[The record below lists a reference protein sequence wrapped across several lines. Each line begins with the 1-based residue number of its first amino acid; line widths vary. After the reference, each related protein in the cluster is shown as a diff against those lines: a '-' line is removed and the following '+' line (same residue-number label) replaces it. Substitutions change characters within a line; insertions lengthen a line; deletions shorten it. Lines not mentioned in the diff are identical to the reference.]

1 MVAAAAAAAVAY
13 ATPIALAAAK
23 SAAADAK
30 ITLDKKLLGPCKWAI
45 GVWHAAYKAQAE
57 TLLDEAAM
65 HADAATK
72 YALASAVIQIRQNPT
87 WARRFAGQEK
97 VEAWGPNPT
106 CKWGTSVNTYG
117 PPEARARAIM
127 QANMHAATAGDAA
140 LEAGTAA
147 ADIPVWV
154 WIAGGVAAAFFL
166 TRRGN

>member
-87 WARRFAGQEK
+87 W
-97 VEAWGPNPT
+97 
-106 CKWGTSVNTYG
+106 GTSVNTYG